1 MANLD
6 DISSASR
13 DSDLR
18 ERFYSAAAEIGIPDP
33 EAWVLNNAR
42 QLAAS
47 PIADGDQENSIASVY
62 AFARSNRTLPAG
74 ADPAAV
80 TDNYIRHAVQHI
92 KDAGQA

>member
-33 EAWVLNNAR
+33 EAWVLSNSR
-42 QLAAS
+42 QLAAA
-47 PIADGDQENSIASVY
+47 PIADGDLVNSIASVY
-62 AFARSNRTLPAG
+62 SFALSNRTLPAG

-80 TDNYIRHAVQHI
+80 TDDYIRHAVQHI
-92 KDAGQA
+92 KDGGQA

>member
-1 MANLD
+1 MANLEH
-6 DISSASR
+6 ISAASR
-13 DSDLR
+13 DLELR

-33 EAWVLNNAR
+33 ESWVLNNSR

-47 PIADGDQENSIASVY
+47 PVADGDQVNSIASVY
-62 AFARSNRTLPAG
+62 AYARSNRTLPAG

-80 TDNYIRHAVQHI
+80 TDDYIRHAVQHI